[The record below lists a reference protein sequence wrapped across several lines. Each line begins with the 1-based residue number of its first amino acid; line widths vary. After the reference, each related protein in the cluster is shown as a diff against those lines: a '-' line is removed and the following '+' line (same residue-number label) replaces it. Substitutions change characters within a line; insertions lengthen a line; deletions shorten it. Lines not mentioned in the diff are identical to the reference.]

1 MMRQPNPSPAP
12 TTPER
17 LLTAQQVASRCAV
30 SLRTVRRWITEGD
43 LPVLRLGRAIRIE
56 GVDLQRLL
64 ARARNDQT

>member
-1 MMRQPNPSPAP
+1 MMRQPNPSPIP
-12 TTPER
+12 TNPER

-64 ARARNDQT
+64 ARARDDQT

>member
-12 TTPER
+12 TNAER